1 MKNLS
6 KRLASQQIF
15 RDLGP
20 LEGKKSRYVLANV
33 SLKVQTYLTLEVK
46 QVGVYAPN
54 L

>member
-1 MKNLS
+1 MKNPT
-6 KRLASQQIF
+6 KGLASQKISGDF
-15 RDLGP
+15 GP
-20 LEGKKSRYVLANV
+20 PEGKKSRHVLANV